1 MFLSDYFLRYWF
13 TTFFVKQIE
22 AEKTSDSLDKI
33 LDNLPDAV
41 LMLESSE
48 LSYCNQQADN
58 FFGVS
63 LSQIERVHGLK
74 NSTYL
79 IMDKRCLH
87 ELHT

>member
-1 MFLSDYFLRYWF
+1 MF
-13 TTFFVKQIE
+13 TVFFVKQIE

-58 FFGVS
+58 FFGVK
-63 LSQIERVHGLK
+63 LSNVEILLK
-74 NSTYL
+74 NSTYV

>member
-1 MFLSDYFLRYWF
+1 MMFFSDYFLRYMF
-13 TTFFVKQIE
+13 TVFFVKQIE

-58 FFGVS
+58 FFGVK
-63 LSQIERVHGLK
+63 LSNVEILLK
-74 NSTYL
+74 NSTYV

>member
-1 MFLSDYFLRYWF
+1 MFLSAYFMRYWF
-13 TTFFVKQIE
+13 TVFFVKQIE
-22 AEKTSDSLDKI
+22 AEKTSDSLEKI

-58 FFGVS
+58 FFGVK
-63 LSQIERVHGLK
+63 LSNVEILLK
-74 NSTYL
+74 NSTYV